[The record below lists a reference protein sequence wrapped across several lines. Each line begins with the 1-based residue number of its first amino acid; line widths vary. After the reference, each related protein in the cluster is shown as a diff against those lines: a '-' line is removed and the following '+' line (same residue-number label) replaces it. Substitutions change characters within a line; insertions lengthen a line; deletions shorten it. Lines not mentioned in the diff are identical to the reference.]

1 MTTPDQNGPSAPP
14 TDREAIEADIA
25 ATRADLGETVDA
37 LSRKLDVK
45 SRVSAKAAE
54 TTSRVR
60 AKAADTSDRVRR
72 EPALPAGILAGA
84 LLIVALVVWRR
95 RS

>member
-1 MTTPDQNGPSAPP
+1 MTTPDQNGSPAP
-14 TDREAIEADIA
+14 TDREAIEADIE
-25 ATRADLGETVDA
+25 ATRADLGDTVDA

-45 SRVSAKAAE
+45 SRVSAKAAD

-60 AKAADTSDRVRR
+60 AKAADTTNRVRR
-72 EPALPAGILAGA
+72 EPAVPAGVLAGA
-84 LLIVALVVWRR
+84 LLVVALVLWRR

>member
-1 MTTPDQNGPSAPP
+1 MTTPDQNGPSAP

-54 TTSRVR
+54 TT
-60 AKAADTSDRVRR
+60 KPGPR
-72 EPALPAGILAGA
+72 EGGRHQRPGPT
-84 LLIVALVVWRR
+84 
-95 RS
+95 

>member
-1 MTTPDQNGPSAPP
+1 MTTPDQNGSPVP
-14 TDREAIEADIA
+14 TDREAIEADIE

-45 SRVSAKAAE
+45 SRVRTKAAD

-60 AKAADTSDRVRR
+60 R
-72 EPALPAGILAGA
+72 EPVVPAAVLAGA
-84 LLIVALVVWRR
+84 LLALALVVWRR

>member
-1 MTTPDQNGPSAPP
+1 MTTPDQNGSPVP
-14 TDREAIEADIA
+14 TDREAIEADIE
-25 ATRADLGETVDA
+25 ATRVDRLPEVGA

-45 SRVSAKAAE
+45 SRVRTKAAD

-60 AKAADTSDRVRR
+60 AKAADTTGRVRR
-72 EPALPAGILAGA
+72 EPVVPAAVLAGA
-84 LLIVALVVWRR
+84 LLALALVVWRR